1 MKLRLFKRWLLVG
14 LIAVYVVV
22 SGQALAASQR
32 NYWPV
37 VKVMTQNLYLGA
49 DLDII
54 LEKFDPD
61 EPEASLLLFLQAV
74 QSTNFSERAE
84 ALAQEIQRQKPDV
97 IGLQEASLFELLVPV
112 PEAPPIRITIA
123 DYKQILLDALQA
135 RNLNYVA
142 AVTSQN
148 AVVTSPVPLD
158 VDGDDELDGYV
169 RVTDQDAILVRRG
182 VRISDVETRE
192 FSTLRVL
199 LPPIPGFGFP
209 IWLKRGYVALDISVR
224 GKTYRFVNTHLETK
238 GDNPVV
244 QEEQATELI
253 SALDD
258 EQLAVI
264 LLGDFNSGP
273 SDGHNSPYAQ
283 LSEAGYIDAWSE
295 RLGPRRN
302 SDDPGFTCC
311 QDKSLLN
318 PVSELD
324 KRVDLIWVSPSLL
337 KYPSKVFGRAIISKT
352 VVIGDEPQDRTP
364 TGLWPSDHAGVVSK
378 LHVR

>member
-54 LEKFDPD
+54 LDEFDPD
-61 EPEASLLLFLQAV
+61 DPKASLLLFLQAV

-97 IGLQEASLFELLVPV
+97 IGLQEASLFELFLVPG
-112 PEAPPIRITIA
+112 APPIPIA

-158 VDGDDELDGYV
+158 VDGDDVPDGYV
-169 RVTDQDAILVRRG
+169 RVTDQDAILVRRD

-192 FSTLRVL
+192 FSTLRL
-199 LPPIPGFGFP
+199 LPPIPGFP

-238 GDNPVV
+238 GGNPLV
-244 QEEQATELI
+244 QEDQANELI

-273 SDGHNSPYAQ
+273 SDGDNSPYAQ

-337 KYPSKVFGRAIISKT
+337 EYPGKVFGRAIISKT
-352 VVIGDEPQDRTP
+352 VVIGDEPGDRTP